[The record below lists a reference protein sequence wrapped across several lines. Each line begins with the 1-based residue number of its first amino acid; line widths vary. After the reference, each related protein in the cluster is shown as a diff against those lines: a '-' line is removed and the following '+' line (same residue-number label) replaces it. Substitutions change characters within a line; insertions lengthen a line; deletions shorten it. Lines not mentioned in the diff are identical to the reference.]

1 MRIVRHRYQQLS
13 MGIIV
18 AFCAMLVVHG
28 EDRSGPRPLVGDEPV
43 RGWMI
48 LSDSLEDG
56 LRVIERAPDYN
67 INHLQISHDVIHDLR
82 HVRNGRRRSSALA
95 LTAAAHQAGINEV
108 VLWDRAFY
116 GLSHYPER
124 FRSGPR
130 GRLNL
135 DDPDFWQWFQD
146 DYREMLDLVPDIQGI
161 VLTFIETHTRIEEQ
175 HSDQMTTN
183 QEKIAA
189 VVNAIAEV
197 VIGERGLNLYAR
209 TFAYDDAEYE
219 NIVGAI
225 DLFTSPQIKLMMK
238 ETPHD
243 FKLTHPNDRFAG
255 KIPRPTI
262 MEFDT
267 GQEFNGQGLIANTW
281 PQYILRRWNDF
292 LARDH
297 IVGYVARTDRYGHTR
312 VIDTPA
318 EINLLAL
325 SRRFSDASVDAE
337 QITREFI
344 VEHYGEE
351 AYPFVAPAFAN
362 AYSIVAATLYT
373 LGTNTT
379 DHSRLD
385 YDPYPSS
392 YARHVSGKW
401 WDPPTVQVGHGVN
414 SEFHYWTDVVDRLA
428 PKWVKRAGV
437 QHREIP
443 QVVAEGWL
451 TPRERMNEE
460 FLRYVVEEKD
470 FAVDLAQQS
479 LAHIH
484 AGRHVLRSQDFVQL
498 QSYFER
504 TLLTARLHRATAAAY
519 WGFRVWCRGEDHRSE
534 WVTNVTRE
542 SLLAMRRIAGEIR
555 DYPHPPAQGGQ
566 WNWLEDADAADRYW
580 RWIVEDGWP
589 SQLEGTPTAMG
600 GQRFPIND
608 E

>member
-1 MRIVRHRYQQLS
+1 MCVYQAIAALVLS
-13 MGIIV
+13 ATIHSAV
-18 AFCAMLVVHG
+18 G
-28 EDRSGPRPLVGDEPV
+28 EETDGPRPLGADEAV

-56 LRVIERAPDYN
+56 LRVIERAADYD
-67 INHLQISHDVIHDLR
+67 INHLQISHEVIHDLK
-82 HVRNGRRRSSALA
+82 HVRNDRRREISNA
-95 LTAAAHQAGINEV
+95 LTRAAHEAGITEV

-116 GLSHYPER
+116 SWGHYPER
-124 FRSGPR
+124 FRVGPR
-130 GRLNL
+130 NRLNL
-135 DDPDFWQWFQD
+135 DDPEFWQWFQD

-161 VLTFIETHTRIEEQ
+161 VLTFIETRTRIERQ
-175 HSDQMTTN
+175 HSETMTSN

-197 VIGERGLNLYAR
+197 VIAERGLNLYAR

-225 DLFTSPQIKLMMK
+225 ELFEYPQIKLMMK

-255 KIPRPTI
+255 AIPLPTI

-281 PQYILRRWNDF
+281 PQYILGRWNDF
-292 LARDH
+292 LSRDH

-325 SRRFSDASVDAE
+325 HRRLSDEDVDAE

-344 VEHYGEE
+344 AEHYGEA

-362 AYSIVAATLYT
+362 AFDIVAATLYT
-373 LGTNTT
+373 LGTNTA
-379 DHSRLD
+379 DHSRMD

-401 WDPPTVQVGHGVN
+401 FDPPVVHVGHGVDRA
-414 SEFHYWTDVVDRLA
+414 FHYWTDVVDRLA
-428 PKWVKRAGV
+428 PAWVKKAGV
-437 QHREIP
+437 QHNEIP
-443 QVVAEGWL
+443 QVVANAWL

-460 FLRYVVEEKD
+460 YLRYVVQEKD
-470 FAVDLAQQS
+470 YAVDLAKQS
-479 LAHIH
+479 LASIA
-484 AGRHVLRSQDFVQL
+484 AGREVLAEDDYAQL
-498 QSYFER
+498 KAYFER
-504 TLLTARLHRATAAAY
+504 TLITARLHRATAAAY
-519 WGFRVWCRGEDHRSE
+519 WGFRVWCRGGEHRSD
-534 WVTNVTRE
+534 WVTETTKQG
-542 SLLAMRRIAGEIR
+542 LLAMRSIAEEIR
-555 DYPHPPAQGGQ
+555 AYPHPPAQGGQ

-580 RWIVEDGWP
+580 RWIVDEGWP
-589 SQLEGTPTAMG
+589 EKIRGTPTAMG
-600 GQRFPIND
+600 GQRFPVIAD
-608 E
+608 D